1 MGLVIKTNDDF
12 VGLKRLSRK
21 QTKQALYK
29 SAGYVRTTAK
39 NSIKK
44 PGKRAIKKEVAR
56 LKGIRASQDEILNA
70 YFPPS
75 KPGMPPNTH
84 TKQLPKSIAFAAS
97 DRAGTFV
104 VGPKR
109 SDIAEIGHVHEF
121 GGKFRGRNYPARP
134 FMRPAL
140 VKSETVIRENFRGM
154 FRQSYQGGAS

>member
-1 MGLVIKTNDDF
+1 MMGLVIKTNDDF
-12 VGLKRLSRK
+12 VGLTRLSRK

-39 NSIKK
+39 NSIKYASW
-44 PGKRAIKKEVAR
+44 KRQLKQAKKEQGSLSRDEYLA
-56 LKGIRASQDEILNA
+56 IRYA
-70 YFPPS
+70 PS
-75 KPGMPPNTH
+75 KPGTPPNTH
-84 TKQLPKSIAFAAS
+84 TGQLPKSIAFAAS

-140 VKSETVIRENFRGM
+140 VKSEAVIRENFRGM
-154 FRQSYQGGAS
+154 FRQSYQGGS